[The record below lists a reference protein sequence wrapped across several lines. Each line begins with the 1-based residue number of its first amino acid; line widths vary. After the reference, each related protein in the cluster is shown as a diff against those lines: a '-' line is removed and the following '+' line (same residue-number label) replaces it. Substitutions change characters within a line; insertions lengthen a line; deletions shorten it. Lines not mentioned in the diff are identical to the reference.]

1 MWLRGHG
8 KHRQS
13 CGALWNIERPADGH
27 CNVFLPTLE
36 PLCHALLASGSLRQ
50 GPSLPGFSWELLL
63 RAAVIGFLVK
73 GQQTLRREKEPAKR
87 FSAGV
92 EECGCQR
99 KPRVMTQ
106 VPEALQQAPEVTRS
120 GLGST

>member
-1 MWLRGHG
+1 MGPFGTLNGLLTATAMF
-8 KHRQS
+8 S
-13 CGALWNIERPADGH
+13 CRPWR
-27 CNVFLPTLE
+27 T
-36 PLCHALLASGSLRQ
+36 LCHALLASGSLRR

-63 RAAVIGFLVK
+63 HAAVIGFLVK

-87 FSAGV
+87 FSARV